1 MTILANTFLICD
13 YVIGSLGSV
22 PVTLLMHCDD
32 HLYDDNFD
40 MQKIAKEKDDSGKRP
55 DFSEAQKYLVTVLIA
70 GHTVDSGKA
79 LSWRDDL
86 ANIDLN
92 SSVGPINEKSNQTE
106 MSIYSLGIGGSHLL
120 CVREGKGVRDDFS
133 RMKYEAE
140 SFEEPLSF
148 VLSSPPSLF
157 NADYDDVN
165 SLVAQAI
172 CCIFSSL
179 RLKEQT
185 AIVGE
190 SIKDTVDRDSDGIKS
205 IALVADTIALMLLIQ
220 AEVWSSNQI

>member
-1 MTILANTFLICD
+1 
-13 YVIGSLGSV
+13 
-22 PVTLLMHCDD
+22 MHCDS

-40 MQKIAKEKDDSGKRP
+40 MQKNVKDKDDSGKRP
-55 DFSEAQKYLVTVLIA
+55 DFSEAQKHLVTVLIA
-70 GHTVDSGKA
+70 GHPVDSGKA
-79 LSWRDDL
+79 LSWSDDL
-86 ANIDLN
+86 VNIDLD
-92 SSVGPINEKSNQTE
+92 SSVSPMNDKSNHTE

-120 CVREGKGVRDDFS
+120 CVREGKGGRDDYP
-133 RMKYEAE
+133 RMKSEVE
-140 SFEEPLSF
+140 SVEEPLSF
-148 VLSSPPSLF
+148 VLSSPPTLF

-190 SIKDTVDRDSDGIKS
+190 SIKDRVDNRDSDGINS
-205 IALVADTIALMLLIQ
+205 TALVADTIALMLLIQ
-220 AEVWSSNQI
+220 AEVWLSNQISIYAQFDSAVL